1 MRAEVTRMQDVS
13 LGLPPLFLMRAAV
26 AAVWLYEGLWCKLLG
41 REPRQVEVVEAVPRL
56 GPIVGRTFLRLL
68 GAVETLLALWVLSGV
83 TPGLSAI
90 AQTAL
95 LVALNA
101 NGLLWARHIIHDPG
115 GMVVKNVSFQLLA
128 WVVAAMSGG
137 AS

>member
-1 MRAEVTRMQDVS
+1 MQ
-13 LGLPPLFLMRAAV
+13 
-26 AAVWLYEGLWCKLLG
+26 
-41 REPRQVEVVEAVPRL
+41 VVEAVPKL
-56 GPIVGRTFLRLL
+56 GPLIGRRFLVGARRGGDGARGL
-68 GAVETLLALWVLSGV
+68 GAVGV
-83 TPGLSAI
+83 APGLCAI

-115 GMVVKNVSFQLLA
+115 GMVVKNVSFLLLA
-128 WVVAAMSGG
+128 WVAAAMSGG